1 MRSIFG
7 CVVLSLVAAVV
18 PMLAHHSIAAEYD
31 DKKPITIKGTVT
43 KFDWT
48 NPHVYVYVDVREAN
62 GKLTTWAFEFNSKLD
77 LKRSGNGW
85 NRDLVQV
92 GDAVTVEGIL
102 ARDGSKQASG
112 KSLTL
117 ASGKKLAAAPAF
129 IKLAGAPT
137 GKPAPHWPN

>member
-1 MRSIFG
+1 MRSSVFG
-7 CVVLSLVAAVV
+7 YLVLSAGAAIA
-18 PMLAHHSIAAEYD
+18 PLWAHHSIAAEYD
-31 DKKPITIKGTVT
+31 DKKPITLRGTVT

-48 NPHVYVYVDVREAN
+48 NPHVYLYLDVRDAS

-85 NRDLVQV
+85 NRDVVQV
-92 GDAVTVEGIL
+92 GDAVTAEGIL

-117 ASGKKLAAAPAF
+117 ASGKKIAAAPPF
-129 IKLAGAPT
+129 IKLAPARTGAS
-137 GKPAPHWPN
+137 A